1 MSTQPFDT
9 APPTVTPARRQRS
22 VVWTVVEKEILE
34 NLYSFK
40 FYLIVGLILTLMLA
54 SVIIMYRDYDLRL
67 AAYETQRAEQGAAA
81 AATATVPPNPL
92 AILVKGLD
100 DTLSAAYDVS
110 MPNGGVQ
117 RNSTQQKT
125 NPLFNIIATPD
136 LLYIIR
142 IILSLA
148 ALLITYDAICGE
160 KERGTLRLMLSNQM
174 GRNSLLLG
182 KWIGAFLSLVVP
194 LLIAS
199 LCVALVL
206 MLKPRVTFNSQE
218 LWRIAGGGGLA
229 LLYIAVFL
237 SLGLFISALS
247 QTSAASMAASLLVW
261 TFLVFLVPQLSPVI
275 AEQFVDVPP
284 SETVDERIAL
294 ERIQNIHRAN
304 AAVSLLAADRSRE
317 MTQIYIDYE
326 GKSAE
331 TIYRIEEDYLARQ
344 NRAVGLSKNIARL
357 SPAACLTF
365 AATDV
370 TGTGLDELER
380 LRTSILAFKRDYTET
395 LFANR
400 LLPQNQLRQYPKFS
414 FRHLV
419 GESGVRA
426 AGVDLLLLIFYFAL
440 CTIGTQFALYR
451 YDIR

>member
-1 MSTQPFDT
+1 MSAKPFDAHSPVT
-9 APPTVTPARRQRS
+9 AAAARQPS
-22 VVWTVVEKEILE
+22 VVRTVVEKEILE
-34 NLYSFK
+34 NLYSFR
-40 FYLIVGLILTLMLA
+40 FYLIVGLILVLMLA
-54 SVIIMYRDYDLRL
+54 SVFIMYRDYDLRL
-67 AAYETQRAEQGAAA
+67 ANYEAQRASFGRAVAA
-81 AATATVPPNPL
+81 VPPNPL

-148 ALLITYDAICGE
+148 ALLITYDAVCGE

-182 KWIGAFLSLVVP
+182 KWIGAFLSLVIP
-194 LLIAS
+194 LLIAA
-199 LCVALVL
+199 LCVAIVL
-206 MLKPRVTFNSQE
+206 MLMPRVSFSGPQ
-218 LWRIAGGGGLA
+218 LWRIAGAFGLT
-229 LLYIAVFL
+229 LLYISVFL
-237 SLGLFISALS
+237 SLGLFISAAT
-247 QTSAASMAASLLVW
+247 QNSASSMAASLLVW
-261 TFLVFLVPQLSPVI
+261 TFLVFLIPQLSPVI
-275 AEQFVDVPP
+275 AEQFVNVPP

-304 AAVSLLAADRSRE
+304 EAVSHLPPSKSKE
-317 MTQIYIDYE
+317 ITQLYIDYE

-331 TIYRIEEDYLARQ
+331 TVYRIEEDYLARL
-344 NRAVGLSKNIARL
+344 NRAVGVSKNIARL

-365 AATDV
+365 AVTDV
-370 TGTGLDELER
+370 TGTGMDESER
-380 LRTSILAFKRDYTET
+380 LRTGILGFKRDYTSV

-400 LLPQNQLRQYPKFS
+400 LLAQNERKQYPKFS
-414 FRHLV
+414 FQHLV
-419 GESGVRA
+419 GQSGLQA

-440 CTIGTQFALYR
+440 CTIGAQLALYR